1 MNRPRVIIVII
12 SVFVF
17 FLALIFKLYDIQI
30 VKSEELKYFAERQQ
44 MKIEKILP
52 ERGVIYDR
60 DGVLLVYNK
69 NDVSYYLD
77 LRMVSKT
84 DKKIIAKKFSSV
96 FGKSYQ
102 HYMNLM
108 NQSSKTVCIEKKASG
123 EETLLLKNFKIT
135 GLFNR
140 EDPTRVYHYNSLAS
154 HIFGYLNED
163 YTGVNGVEK
172 SFNDLLKGE
181 EGIRLVERNAIGD
194 VITFS
199 EEETR
204 PALTG
209 NNIYLTIKKSFQNAL
224 EDELRNGIKEYNAI
238 SAVGIIMNPNNG
250 EILASA
256 NINDYDP
263 NRFWNFSDEERRNKF
278 ITDTYEP
285 GSTFKTFS
293 LAALLDRDLCR
304 ESEIINVE
312 NGSYKFKTANI
323 RDTHK
328 FERLTV
334 KGIFEESSNIGL
346 VKLSQR
352 IDDELFYKYM
362 RGFGF
367 GNYTTIN
374 LPGEVKGN
382 LKKPNEWSA
391 LTKAFI
397 SHGYEVSVTPIQLA
411 AAFSAIING
420 GVLYKPQVI
429 KSIEDSKGELISGA
443 EIKEIRRVISEETSK
458 RMKNLL
464 KGVVEEGTGELAK
477 LSYVSVGGKTG
488 TSKKIVNGK
497 YTSDYYSSF
506 AGFFPVENPQVVCL
520 ILVNAPQEG
529 KYGGKVAAPIF
540 KKVAEKLIE
549 LEPAL
554 TGYPEKIIP
563 PKNDYKFIYTKNSE
577 EEKNNIVPVTHQNK
591 TVPIQNIE
599 IKKNI
604 MPDLKDV
611 SLRDAITVL
620 TKLGLKYKING
631 SGKVVSQS
639 ILPGDKI
646 IKGKFCVLECRE
658 ITVSGTSIY

>member
-1 MNRPRVIIVII
+1 MNKPRAIVVII
-12 SVFVF
+12 FVF
-17 FLALIFKLYDIQI
+17 IFFCALIFKLYDIQI
-30 VKSEELKYFAERQQ
+30 VKSEELRYFAERQQ
-44 MKIEKILP
+44 MKVEKILP
-52 ERGVIYDR
+52 ERGDIYDR
-60 DGVLLVYNK
+60 DGILMVYNK

-77 LRMVSKT
+77 LRMVSKK

-96 FGKSYQ
+96 FGKSYEY
-102 HYMNLM
+102 YMNLM
-108 NQSSKTVCIEKKASG
+108 NQNSKTVCIEKKAQG
-123 EETLLLKNFKIT
+123 EKTLLLKNFKAT

-154 HIFGYLNED
+154 HLLGYLNED

-181 EGIRLVERNAIGD
+181 EGIRLVERDAVGD

-204 PALTG
+204 PAIPG

-238 SAVGIIMNPNNG
+238 SAIGIIMNPNNG

-256 NINDYDP
+256 NIDDFDP

-293 LAALLDRDLCR
+293 LAALLDQDLCK

-312 NGSYKFKTANI
+312 NGNYKFKTANI

-352 IDDELFYKYM
+352 IDDDLFYKYM

-367 GNYTTIN
+367 GNYSTIN

-397 SHGYEVSVTPIQLA
+397 SHGYEISVTPVQLA
-411 AAFSAIING
+411 AAFSAIVNG
-420 GVLYKPQVI
+420 GILYKPQVI
-429 KSIEDSKGELISGA
+429 KSIMDSKEELISGA
-443 EIKEIRRVISEETSK
+443 ERKEIRRVISEETSQ
-458 RMKNLL
+458 RMKYLL
-464 KGVVEEGTGELAK
+464 KGVIEEGTGELAR
-477 LSYVSVGGKTG
+477 LSYVPIGGKTG

-506 AGFFPVENPQVVCL
+506 AGFLPVENPQIVCL
-520 ILVNAPQEG
+520 IIVNAPQEG

-549 LEPAL
+549 LEPSL
-554 TGYPEKIIP
+554 INSTEKILP
-563 PKNDYKFIYTKNSE
+563 GKNDYKFIYTKSTE
-577 EEKNNIVPVTHQNK
+577 EEKNSIVPNTHQNK
-591 TVPIQNIE
+591 TVLMQNIE

-604 MPDLKDV
+604 MPDLTDV

-646 IKGKFCVLECRE
+646 ENGKSCFLECKE
-658 ITVSGTSIY
+658 ITVSGTAIY

>member
-1 MNRPRVIIVII
+1 MNRSRAIVVII
-12 SVFVF
+12 SVFIF
-17 FLALIFKLYDIQI
+17 FCALIFKLYDIQI
-30 VKSEELKYFAERQQ
+30 IKSEELKYFAERQQ
-44 MKIEKILP
+44 MKVEKILP

-60 DGVLLVYNK
+60 DGVLMVYNK

-77 LRMVSKT
+77 LRMVSKK
-84 DKKIIAKKFSSV
+84 DKKIIAKKFSSA
-96 FGKSYQ
+96 FGKSYE
-102 HYMNLM
+102 HYMKLM
-108 NQSSKTVCIEKKASG
+108 NQSSKTICIEKKTPG
-123 EETLLLKNFKIT
+123 EKSLLLKNFKVT
-135 GLFNR
+135 GLFSR
-140 EDPTRVYHYNSLAS
+140 EDPTRVYHYNNLAS
-154 HIFGYLNED
+154 HLLGYLNED
-163 YTGVNGVEK
+163 YTGMNGVEK
-172 SFNDLLKGE
+172 SLNDFLKGE
-181 EGIRLVERNAIGD
+181 EGIRLVERDAIGD
-194 VITFS
+194 VITFL

-204 PALTG
+204 SALPG

-224 EDELRNGIKEYNAI
+224 EEELRNGINEYNAI

-256 NINDYDP
+256 NIGDYDP
-263 NRFWNFSDEERRNKF
+263 NKFWNFSNEERRNKSV
-278 ITDTYEP
+278 TDTYEP

-293 LAALLDRDLCR
+293 LAALLDQDLCK
-304 ESEIINVE
+304 EAEIINVE
-312 NGSYKFKTANI
+312 NGKYKFRTANI
-323 RDTHK
+323 HDTHK

-334 KGIFEESSNIGL
+334 KRVFEESSNIGL
-346 VKLSQR
+346 AKLSQR

-391 LTKAFI
+391 LTKAFM
-397 SHGYEVSVTPIQLA
+397 SFGYEVSVTPVQLT
-411 AAFSAIING
+411 AAFSAIVNG
-420 GVLYKPQVI
+420 GILYKPQVI
-429 KSIEDSKGELISGA
+429 KNITDSNGELISGT
-443 EIKEIRRVISEETSK
+443 ERKEIRRVISEETSQ

-464 KGVVEEGTGELAK
+464 KGVVEEGTGELAR
-477 LSYVSVGGKTG
+477 LSYISTGGKTG

-540 KKVAEKLIE
+540 KKVVEKLIE
-549 LEPAL
+549 LDPSL
-554 TGYPEKIIP
+554 TGSPEKILP
-563 PKNDYKFIYTKNSE
+563 GKSDYNFIYTKNSE
-577 EEKNNIVPVTHQNK
+577 EEKNNIAPVIHQNK
-591 TVPIQNIE
+591 TVSIQNIE
-599 IKKNI
+599 LKKNI

-611 SLRDAITVL
+611 SLRDAIKLL

-646 IKGKFCVLECRE
+646 VKGKSCVLECEE
-658 ITVSGTSIY
+658 ITVSGTAIY

>member
-1 MNRPRVIIVII
+1 MNKPRAIVVII
-12 SVFVF
+12 FVF
-17 FLALIFKLYDIQI
+17 IFFCALIFKLYDIQI
-30 VKSEELKYFAERQQ
+30 VKSEELRYFAERQQ
-44 MKIEKILP
+44 MKVEKILP
-52 ERGVIYDR
+52 ERGDIYDR
-60 DGVLLVYNK
+60 DGILMVYNK

-77 LRMVSKT
+77 LRMVSKK

-96 FGKSYQ
+96 FGKSYE

-108 NQSSKTVCIEKKASG
+108 NQNSKTVCIEKKAQG
-123 EETLLLKNFKIT
+123 EKTLLLKNFKAT

-154 HIFGYLNED
+154 HLLGYLNED

-181 EGIRLVERNAIGD
+181 EGIRLVERDAVGD

-204 PALTG
+204 PAIPG

-238 SAVGIIMNPNNG
+238 SAIGIIMNPNNG

-256 NINDYDP
+256 NIDDFDP

-278 ITDTYEP
+278 ITDTYEL

-293 LAALLDRDLCR
+293 LAALLDQDLCK

-312 NGSYKFKTANI
+312 NGNYKFKTANI

-352 IDDELFYKYM
+352 IDDDLFYKYM

-367 GNYTTIN
+367 GNYSTIN

-397 SHGYEVSVTPIQLA
+397 SHGYEISVTPVQLA
-411 AAFSAIING
+411 AAFSAIVNG
-420 GVLYKPQVI
+420 GILYKPQVI
-429 KSIEDSKGELISGA
+429 KNITDSKGELISGA
-443 EIKEIRRVISEETSK
+443 ERKEIRRVISEETSQ
-458 RMKNLL
+458 RMKYLL
-464 KGVVEEGTGELAK
+464 KGVIEEGTGELAR
-477 LSYVSVGGKTG
+477 LSYVPIGGKTG

-506 AGFFPVENPQVVCL
+506 AGFFPVENPQIVCL
-520 ILVNAPQEG
+520 IIVNAPQEG

-549 LEPAL
+549 LEPSL
-554 TGYPEKIIP
+554 INSTEKILP
-563 PKNDYKFIYTKNSE
+563 GKNDYKFIYTKSTE
-577 EEKNNIVPVTHQNK
+577 EEKNSIVPNTHQNK
-591 TVPIQNIE
+591 TVLMQNIE

-604 MPDLKDV
+604 MPDLTDV

-646 IKGKFCVLECRE
+646 ESGKSCFLECKE
-658 ITVSGTSIY
+658 ITVSGTAIY